1 MTRVTVIG
9 GGTGQ
14 SIILKGL
21 KNIEGLELKAIVTVA
36 DDGGSTG
43 RLRQDFNI
51 PAMGDIRAVMI
62 ALAGS
67 ESLFS
72 HIMEYRFDALDSKS
86 LGGHNLGNLILTAL
100 AQKTGSFMEAIGS
113 VSKVLNVQGEIIPAS
128 LQPLTLLAEMDDGT
142 IVRGESNIPIF
153 SNRIRHVFYDSEV
166 EATPEAIDA
175 IVNTDIIV
183 FGVGSLYTSILP
195 NVIIPGI
202 KNALQYTK
210 AKKLYYCNVMT
221 QPGETDS
228 YNGEEHVQAIL
239 SHMNTNLDYVIADN
253 SEIPEEVLAKYQ
265 TEDSTYVAFDDAQ
278 EHPYT
283 LVYDELT
290 SIQNGLIR
298 HDHEKIEQ
306 NFRKILEVI

>member
-1 MTRVTVIG
+1 
-9 GGTGQ
+9 
-14 SIILKGL
+14 
-21 KNIEGLELKAIVTVA
+21 
-36 DDGGSTG
+36 
-43 RLRQDFNI
+43 
-51 PAMGDIRAVMI
+51 
-62 ALAGS
+62 
-67 ESLFS
+67 
-72 HIMEYRFDALDSKS
+72 
-86 LGGHNLGNLILTAL
+86 
-100 AQKTGSFMEAIGS
+100 MEAIGS